1 MSKKNEEGEVTHKIT
16 ADFILDLYA
25 EAKKKRGKNR
35 EEAMEKVRFLSTK
48 LGQFLV
54 TKKKMTNKELLYLV
68 KQASRA
74 KGTARILEAAAGKFF
89 PKKAP
94 TPKPVTPAVQP
105 KAPTPVS
112 NALASPN
119 LTQREKMLL
128 KFRMGANKPSPT
140 ARILQPAVGKRQLAL

>member
-1 MSKKNEEGEVTHKIT
+1 
-16 ADFILDLYA
+16 
-25 EAKKKRGKNR
+25 
-35 EEAMEKVRFLSTK
+35 
-48 LGQFLV
+48 
-54 TKKKMTNKELLYLV
+54 MTNKELLYLV

-94 TPKPVTPAVQP
+94 KPVTPAVQP

-112 NALASPN
+112 NALVSPN

-140 ARILQPAVGKRQLAL
+140 ARTLQPAVGKRQLAL